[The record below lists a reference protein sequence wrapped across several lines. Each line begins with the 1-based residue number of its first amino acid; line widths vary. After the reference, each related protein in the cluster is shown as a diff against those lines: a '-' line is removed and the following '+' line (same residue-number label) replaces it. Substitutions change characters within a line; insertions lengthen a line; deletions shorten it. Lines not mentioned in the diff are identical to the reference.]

1 MGCAEGISADLSGLL
16 RPDVSLGDFCSP
28 ERGRGEEPDKGRG
41 EFEEQ
46 ERGRGEE
53 PDKGRGE
60 EQDKGRCWLEPERG
74 RGEELLEPDRLFA
87 EGTVGVLK
95 GFRELPA
102 GGVSLMVEERRERE
116 RAWGGTRQGAW
127 RGTRQGAWR
136 I

>member
-1 MGCAEGISADLSGLL
+1 MGCAEGISADVSGLL

-102 GGVSLMVEERRERE
+102 GGVSLMVEERRGGGRQAGSSSREGGRE
-116 RAWGGTRQGAW
+116 RGPAC
-127 RGTRQGAWR
+127 
-136 I
+136 